1 MIIFKKSIQRR
12 TFLRGLGVSVALPM
26 LDAMI
31 PAMAATS
38 AMKIPVRVGY
48 IFSPNGIIQDRWKP
62 ATAGT
67 GFEMTD
73 ILKQWEP
80 FREKLL
86 VVSNIDNGVKETVS
100 GHVGGCSMYM
110 TGVEPNK
117 SLSEVRCGI
126 SADQIIAAEL
136 GRDTPFSS
144 LQICIENA
152 AELAGQSAG
161 GYSSAYTNTI
171 SWSSPTTPLPME
183 HRPREIFERLFGD
196 SGTDSVARQNRINR
210 QKSLLDF
217 AQDDISRVKRKIG
230 KGDTVKLEEYLD
242 SLRDVE
248 TRVEKAES
256 KTNMALPD
264 VEKPVGIPAHEDHL
278 RLMFDLML
286 LAYQTDM
293 TRVFTYMVA
302 REYSELV
309 YTQLGHQDPY
319 HPLTHHRGD
328 PRKKT
333 QAGEIDVYH
342 ARLFG
347 EFLAKM
353 QSTRELDGTSMLD
366 NSLLVYGSGMGN
378 GDSHDQWDVPVALVG
393 GAGGKLRG
401 GRHIVCKDGTLLDTL
416 HIAVMNKLGVSVEK
430 FGQST
435 AALDLDS
442 TA

>member
-1 MIIFKKSIQRR
+1 
-12 TFLRGLGVSVALPM
+12 
-26 LDAMI
+26 
-31 PAMAATS
+31 
-38 AMKIPVRVGY
+38 
-48 IFSPNGIIQDRWKP
+48 
-62 ATAGT
+62 
-67 GFEMTD
+67 
-73 ILKQWEP
+73 
-80 FREKLL
+80 
-86 VVSNIDNGVKETVS
+86 
-100 GHVGGCSMYM
+100 
-110 TGVEPNK
+110 
-117 SLSEVRCGI
+117 
-126 SADQIIAAEL
+126 
-136 GRDTPFSS
+136 
-144 LQICIENA
+144 
-152 AELAGQSAG
+152 
-161 GYSSAYTNTI
+161 
-171 SWSSPTTPLPME
+171 
-183 HRPREIFERLFGD
+183 
-196 SGTDSVARQNRINR
+196 
-210 QKSLLDF
+210 
-217 AQDDISRVKRKIG
+217 
-230 KGDTVKLEEYLD
+230 
-242 SLRDVE
+242 
-248 TRVEKAES
+248 
-256 KTNMALPD
+256 
-264 VEKPVGIPAHEDHL
+264 
-278 RLMFDLML
+278 MFDLML